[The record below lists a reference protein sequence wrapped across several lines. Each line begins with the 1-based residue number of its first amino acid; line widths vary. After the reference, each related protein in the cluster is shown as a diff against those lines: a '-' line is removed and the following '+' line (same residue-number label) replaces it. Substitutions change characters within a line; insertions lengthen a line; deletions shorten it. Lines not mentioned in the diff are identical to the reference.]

1 MTGLHSPMRLNVIDI
16 HSMSRECALFPP
28 FLIWWAITQV
38 ERHHSSRYCDD
49 GGLNDYFIMGDS
61 GYVSLLKNNLSL
73 PSDKTRIQG
82 TIVVYNIAMKP
93 H

>member
-1 MTGLHSPMRLNVIDI
+1 MVDIVHPDWHDFLALYDTLKSLKIVLSYHFIVLNAV
-16 HSMSRECALFPP
+16 
-28 FLIWWAITQV
+28 
-38 ERHHSSRYCDD
+38 
-49 GGLNDYFIMGDS
+49 GDS